1 MSKSSAPIRS
11 YITTSW
17 DDGHPMDMRVAELLA
32 KYRLQGTFYIP
43 RKCET
48 TVIDPAAMREL
59 GASFEVGAHTMNH
72 VILAH
77 SPPEVVE
84 REVRQ
89 SKAWIEDVTGVAC
102 KVFCPPQGRFKRRDM
117 EIVERAGFDGM
128 RTTELLSLA
137 PPRRKRAFSV
147 IPTTVQTQQHELQL
161 YARNLVKRA
170 AFRNAWRF
178 VKSGSNSDWVALSR
192 FCLNLAVR
200 EGGVF
205 HLWGHSWEIQ
215 KNEQW
220 RRLEL
225 VLQALSEAAS
235 SSKPVTNG
243 QLCEFV

>member
-1 MSKSSAPIRS
+1 MAKASGTIRS

-17 DDGHPMDMRVAELLA
+17 DDGHPMDMRVGELLA
-32 KYRLQGTFYIP
+32 KYELPGTFYIP

-48 TVIDPAAMREL
+48 PVIDAAAIREL
-59 GASFEVGAHTMNH
+59 GARFEIGAHTMNH

-77 SPPEVVE
+77 SPREVVE
-84 REVRQ
+84 REVYQ
-89 SKAWIEDVTGVAC
+89 SKAWIEDVTGVPC
-102 KVFCPPQGRFKRRDM
+102 KVFCPPQGRFKRGDP
-117 EIVERAGFDGM
+117 EIVERAGFAGM

-137 PPRRKRAFSV
+137 LPRRKGGISV
-147 IPTTVQTQQHELQL
+147 IPTTVQIQQHQLRL
-161 YARNLVKRA
+161 YARNFAKRA

-178 VKSGSNSDWVALSR
+178 VKGGSNSDWLALSR
-192 FCLNLAVR
+192 LCLKLAVE

-220 RRLEL
+220 SRLEL

-235 SSKPVTNG
+235 TSKALTNG
-243 QLCEFV
+243 QLCAFV